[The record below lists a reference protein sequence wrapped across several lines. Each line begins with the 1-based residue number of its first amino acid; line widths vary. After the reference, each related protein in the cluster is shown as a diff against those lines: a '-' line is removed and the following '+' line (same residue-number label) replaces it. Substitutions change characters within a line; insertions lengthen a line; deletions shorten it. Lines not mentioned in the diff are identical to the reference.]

1 MKNLGKMMKQAQEMQ
16 SKMTAMQAELEKSEH
31 SGTSGGGLVSV
42 TLNGKFEMRNLKIDP
57 SIFNSDGSEIVQDLI
72 VAAFNDAK
80 RKVDEFNKTEMAKLT
95 GGIDLPEGMN
105 LPF

>member
-16 SKMTAMQAELEKSEH
+16 SKMAKMQEDLQASEH
-31 SGTSGGGLVSV
+31 TGTSGGDLVNV
-42 TLNGKFEMRNLKIDP
+42 TLNGKFEMRSLKIDP
-57 SIFNSDGSEIVQDLI
+57 SIFNDSDAEMVEDLI

-95 GGIDLPEGMN
+95 GGLNLPEGMN

>member
-16 SKMTAMQAELEKSEH
+16 SKMAKMQEELQNSEH
-31 SGTSGGGLVSV
+31 TGTSGGGLVHV
-42 TLNGKFEMRNLKIDP
+42 KLNGKFDMRKLTIDP
-57 SIFNSDGSEIVQDLI
+57 TIFSGDDAEVVADLI

-80 RKVDEFNKTEMAKLT
+80 RKVDEFNKREMAKLT
-95 GGIDLPEGMN
+95 GGLDLPEGIK

>member
-16 SKMTAMQAELEKSEH
+16 SKMAKMQEELQNSEH
-31 SGTSGGGLVSV
+31 TGTSGGGLVHV
-42 TLNGKFEMRNLKIDP
+42 TLNGKFDMRKLTIDP
-57 SIFNSDGSEIVQDLI
+57 TIFSGDDAEVVADLI

-80 RKVDEFNKTEMAKLT
+80 RKVDEFNKREMAKLT
-95 GGIDLPEGMN
+95 GGLDLPEGIK

>member
-16 SKMTAMQAELEKSEH
+16 SKMGQMQEELQKSEH
-31 SGTSGGGLVSV
+31 TGTSGGGLVNV
-42 TLNGKFEMRNLKIDP
+42 TLNGKFEMRSLKIDP
-57 SIFNSDGSEIVQDLI
+57 SIFSGDDAEVVEDLI

-80 RKVDEFNKTEMAKLT
+80 RKVDEFNKAEMSKLT
-95 GGIDLPEGMN
+95 GGLDLPEGMN

>member
-16 SKMTAMQAELEKSEH
+16 SKMAQMQEELKKSEH
-31 SGTSGGGLVSV
+31 VGTSGGGLVSV
-42 TLNGKFEMRNLKIDP
+42 KLNGKFEMRSLNIDP
-57 SIFNSDGSEIVQDLI
+57 GIFSADDAEMVEDLI

-80 RKVDEFNKTEMAKLT
+80 RKVDEFNKNEMAKLT
-95 GGIDLPEGMN
+95 GGIDLPEGLN

>member
-16 SKMTAMQAELEKSEH
+16 GKMAQMQEELQKSEH
-31 SGTSGGGLVSV
+31 TGNSGGGLVNL
-42 TLNGKFEMRNLKIDP
+42 TLNGKFEMRSLKIDP
-57 SIFNSDGSEIVQDLI
+57 SIFNNDDAEMVEDLI

-95 GGIDLPEGMN
+95 GGLDLPEGMN

>member
-16 SKMTAMQAELEKSEH
+16 SKMALMQEELKKSEH
-31 SGTSGGGLVSV
+31 MGTSGGGLVSV
-42 TLNGKFEMRNLKIDP
+42 KLNGKFEMRALNIDP
-57 SIFNSDGSEIVQDLI
+57 SIFSADDAEMVEDLI

-80 RKVDEFNKTEMAKLT
+80 RKVDEFNKNEMAKLT
-95 GGIDLPEGMN
+95 GGIDLPEGLN

>member
-16 SKMTAMQAELEKSEH
+16 SKMAEMQKELQNSEH
-31 SGTSGGGLVSV
+31 MGTSGGGLVNV
-42 TLNGKFEMRNLKIDP
+42 TLNGKFEMRSLKIDP
-57 SIFNSDGSEIVQDLI
+57 SIFNGDDAEVVEDLI

-80 RKVDEFNKTEMAKLT
+80 RKVDDYNKNEMAKLT
-95 GGIDLPEGMN
+95 GGLDLPEGMK

>member
-16 SKMTAMQAELEKSEH
+16 GKMTQMQEELQKSEH
-31 SGTSGGGLVSV
+31 TGTSGGGLVNV
-42 TLNGKFEMRNLKIDP
+42 TLNGKFEMRTLKIDP
-57 SIFNSDGSEIVQDLI
+57 SIFSSDDAEMVEDLV

-80 RKVDEFNKTEMAKLT
+80 RKVDEFSKNEMAKVT
-95 GGIDLPEGMN
+95 GGLDLPEGMN

>member
-16 SKMTAMQAELEKSEH
+16 SKMQDMQAEIEKSEH
-31 SGTSGGGLVSV
+31 KGTSGGGMVNV
-42 TLNGKFEMRNLKIDP
+42 TLNGKFEMRSLKIDP
-57 SIFNSDGSEIVQDLI
+57 SIFNGDDAEIVQDLI

-80 RKVDEFNKTEMAKLT
+80 RKVDEFNKVEMAKLT

>member
-16 SKMTAMQAELEKSEH
+16 AKMGKMQQELQKSEH
-31 SGTSGGGLVSV
+31 TGMSGGGLVNV
-42 TLNGKFEMRNLKIDP
+42 TLNGRFEMRSLKIDP
-57 SIFNSDGSEIVQDLI
+57 SIFTSDDAEMVEDLI

-80 RKVDEFNKTEMAKLT
+80 RKVDQFNKTEMAKLT
-95 GGIDLPEGMN
+95 GGLDLPEGMN